1 VRRSRGVALIIA
13 LVVVALATVLATRIG
28 AQSALDQRRAATLL
42 AQEQGFQIAL
52 GAEAWAIEVLRADF
66 ERNSRQVT
74 LDQGWATPL
83 PALPIDGGTLSAQLE
98 DAEGRFNVNNLLNPD
113 GTKNLFAF
121 AWFQR
126 LLAKLQL
133 EPKWASLLLDWIDP
147 DTIADGID
155 GAEDGVYTGFT
166 PPYRPPNRL
175 ITSTSELLALPGFG
189 LERFRLLAPYITALP
204 VGAPL
209 NVCTASGPV
218 LDSLAPSLAA
228 FAADAKQL
236 ATNRQKGCFP
246 ALADVTAMI
255 TPLLKPEEKVAALR
269 LVGESSRYFRG
280 MTIVSIGT
288 TELTLYS
295 LIERNPGGYS
305 RVVLRTL
312 GTE

>member
-1 VRRSRGVALIIA
+1 MRRSRGVALILA

-28 AQSALDQRRAATLL
+28 AESALDQRRAATLL
-42 AQEQGFQIAL
+42 AQEQGFQLGL
-52 GAEAWAIEVLRADF
+52 GAEAWAIEVLRADY
-66 ERNSRQVT
+66 EHNSRQVT
-74 LDQGWATPL
+74 FDQAWATPL
-83 PALPIDGGTLSAQLE
+83 PALPIEGGTLSAQLE
-98 DAEGRFNVNNLLNPD
+98 DAQGRFNVNNLVNPD

-126 LLAKLQL
+126 LLAKLSL

-155 GAEDGVYTGFT
+155 GAEDGVYTGLT
-166 PPYRPPNRL
+166 PPYRPPNRP

-189 LERFRLLAPYITALP
+189 VERYRILAPYISALP
-204 VGAPL
+204 PSTPV

-255 TPLLKPEEKVAALR
+255 TPLLKPEEKVAALK

-280 MTIVSIGT
+280 TTVVSIGT

-305 RVVLRTL
+305 RVVLRTF

>member
-1 VRRSRGVALIIA
+1 MRRSRGVALILA

-52 GAEAWAIEVLRADF
+52 GAEAWAIEVLRTDF
-66 ERNSRQVT
+66 ERNNRQVT
-74 LDQGWATPL
+74 LDQAWATPL
-83 PALPIDGGTLSAQLE
+83 PPLPIDGGMLTGQLE
-98 DAEGRFNVNNLLNPD
+98 DLEGRFNINNLVNAD
-113 GTKNLFAF
+113 GTKNPFAF

-133 EPKWASLLLDWIDP
+133 EPKWASLALDWIDP
-147 DTIADGID
+147 DTIADGAD
-155 GAEDGVYTGFT
+155 GAEDGVYTGFS
-166 PPYRPPNRL
+166 PPYRPPNRP

-189 LERFRLLAPYITALP
+189 IERYRILAPYIAALP
-204 VGAPL
+204 VGTPL

-218 LDSLAPSLAA
+218 LDTLAPSLSA
-228 FAADAKQL
+228 FAADANQL
-236 ATNRQKGCFP
+236 ASNRLKGCFP
-246 ALADVTAMI
+246 TAADVNAMI
-255 TPLLKPEEKVAALR
+255 KPLLQPLEKDAAAR
-269 LVGESSRYFRG
+269 LIGESSRYFRG
-280 MTIVSIGT
+280 TTIVSIGT